1 MRTYLRLPNTKP
13 DDVRYPA
20 ALVRA
25 FLADYTRPGDLV
37 FDPFAG
43 FGTTLLVAEELGRRG
58 LGIEYDARRCAYA
71 RSQLRAPETLLHGD
85 ARRLSAYDLPRV
97 DFSITSPP
105 YMSRGDPE
113 NPLTAYATPGAGYD
127 AYLAD
132 LRDIYRQLG
141 VLLTNS
147 AMAVVEVS
155 NLKGP
160 DGVTTLAWDVARAI
174 GEVLRFEGEVV
185 VGWEPTYGYGY
196 DHSYCLLFGRFH
208 G

>member
-1 MRTYLRLPNTKP
+1 MPYLETARLTIIPFTLDLLCAARQDP
-13 DDVRYPA
+13 
-20 ALVRA
+20 ALVGQR
-25 FLADYTRPGDLV
+25 LRMHVPVDWPGPDIAAAIPSFIRQLEP
-37 FDPFAG
+37 DPMQ
-43 FGTTLLVAEELGRRG
+43 
-58 LGIEYDARRCAYA
+58 DA
-71 RSQLRAPETLLHGD
+71 LLHGD
-85 ARRLSAYDLPRV
+85 SRRLSAYDLLHV

-113 NPLTAYATPGAGYD
+113 NPFTNYSTPGAGYD

-141 VLLTNS
+141 VLLTDS

-160 DGVTTLAWDVARAI
+160 DGVTTLAWDIARAI

-196 DHSYCLLFGRFH
+196 DHSYCLLFKRFP